1 MCTAQA
7 GQFGSAPDFAE
18 LLRGPASECVLA
30 GDVLLAACH
39 SSIGQAKQA
48 RVESGARATHR
59 RMRRNQAIG
68 RKMIAVFVVTADD
81 GPSRSS
87 NPTVKEALQIPIRR
101 FATRQ
106 AGYDHR
112 LR

>member
-48 RVESGARATHR
+48 RVEPGARAPNR
-59 RMRRNQAIG
+59 RSGRNEPIRRNA
-68 RKMIAVFVVTADD
+68 IAVFVVTADD
-81 GPSRSS
+81 GPSRSA
-87 NPTVKEALQIPIRR
+87 NPIVEEALQIPVRR

-106 AGYDHR
+106 
-112 LR
+112 